1 MVSMNLE
8 RLALRSHSH
17 TSHNSHAAGR
27 LRVPGSLLDGEAI
40 GNRAF
45 ASAKTEEQLFGPDAI
60 QVTVPAWTSFP
71 EAGDEDMPRTG
82 KRAALS
88 GKEEAAMFLRY
99 NYARYRLG
107 RLLARHA
114 GSTARAQRREIDL
127 WHRRMMDCKETLARA
142 NMALV
147 VAMAKRTRIPN
158 VEFSE
163 LISEGNMAML
173 RSIEKFD
180 VSRGFKFSTYACRS
194 ILKSFKRLATKTGR
208 YRRLFPTEFDPE
220 LEKSDGDVH
229 RHEVERR
236 DSVEE
241 VREMLRSSRAGLSE
255 LERKVLVQR
264 FAIGSSARQA
274 MTLAEVGKTV
284 GLTNERVRQIQNS
297 ALAKLRAVL
306 ADRDGHEAAELT
318 MAEGT

>member
-8 RLALRSHSH
+8 KLGLKAHP
-17 TSHNSHAAGR
+17 NPA
-27 LRVPGSLLDGEAI
+27 RVGSRAKWAGSLLDGEPI
-40 GNRAF
+40 GSQTF
-45 ASAKTEEQLFGPDAI
+45 TSPGMEEQLFGPDSI
-60 QVTVPAWTSFP
+60 KVSVPAWTSFP
-71 EAGDEDMPRTG
+71 EAGDEEMPHASR
-82 KRAALS
+82 RVALS
-88 GKEEAAMFLRY
+88 GKEEAALFLRY

-107 RLLARHA
+107 RLLAKRSA
-114 GSTARAQRREIDL
+114 SNIRALHKDIDL
-127 WHRRMMDCKETLARA
+127 WHFRMMDCKETLARA

-158 VEFSE
+158 VEFAE
-163 LISEGNMAML
+163 LVSEGNMAML

-194 ILKSFKRLATKTGR
+194 ILKSFNRLATKTAR

-236 DSVEE
+236 DSAEE
-241 VREMLRSSRAGLSE
+241 VREVLMGSRAGLSS
-255 LERKVLVQR
+255 LERKVLVER
-264 FAIGSSARQA
+264 FGIGSSGHKP

-297 ALAKLRAVL
+297 ALAKLRAVMS
-306 ADRDGHEAAELT
+306 DGMEPK
-318 MAEGT
+318 

>member
-1 MVSMNLE
+1 MVSLNLE
-8 RLALRSHSH
+8 KLAPKSKSHESR
-17 TSHNSHAAGR
+17 TAGKAR
-27 LRVPGSLLDGEAI
+27 WMGSLLDGEAM
-40 GNRAF
+40 GSQSF
-45 ASAKTEEQLFGPDAI
+45 ASPRMEQQLFGPDAL
-60 QVTVPAWTSFP
+60 QVSVPAWTSFP
-71 EAGDEDMPRTG
+71 ESGEDETPRTG
-82 KRAALS
+82 KRVALS
-88 GKEEAAMFLRY
+88 GKEEVAMFLRY

-107 RLLARHA
+107 RLLAEHSASRGRSQRH
-114 GSTARAQRREIDL
+114 EIDL

-158 VEFSE
+158 VEFPE
-163 LISEGNMAML
+163 LVSEGNMAML

-194 ILKSFKRLATKTGR
+194 ILKSFNRLATKTGR

-220 LEKSDGDVH
+220 LERSDGDVD

-241 VREMLRSSRAGLSE
+241 VREVLMGSRAGLSA
-255 LERKVLVQR
+255 LERKVLVER
-264 FAIGSSARQA
+264 FAIGSSVDHG

-284 GLTNERVRQIQNS
+284 GLTNERVRQIQNA
-297 ALAKLRAVL
+297 ALAKLRAVM
-306 ADRDGHEAAELT
+306 ADG
-318 MAEGT
+318 EGAK

>member
-8 RLALRSHSH
+8 KIASKSHSH
-17 TSHNSHAAGR
+17 PLQVGARAKFA
-27 LRVPGSLLDGEAI
+27 GSLQDGEAI
-40 GNRAF
+40 GSTTF
-45 ASAKTEEQLFGPDAI
+45 GSARMEEQLFGPGAI
-60 QVTVPAWTSFP
+60 EVNVPAWTSFP
-71 EAGDEDMPRTG
+71 EAGDEEMPRAS

-107 RLLARHA
+107 RLLAKHEGSA
-114 GSTARAQRREIDL
+114 GRGERREIDL

-163 LISEGNMAML
+163 LVSEGNMAML

-180 VSRGFKFSTYACRS
+180 VSRGFKFSTYGCRS
-194 ILKSFKRLATKTGR
+194 ILKSFNRLATKTGR

-220 LEKSDGDVH
+220 LERSDGDVH

-241 VREMLRSSRAGLSE
+241 VREVLSGSRAGLSA
-255 LERKVLVQR
+255 LERKVLVER
-264 FAIGSSARQA
+264 FAIGSSASHA

-284 GLTNERVRQIQNS
+284 GLTNERVRQIQNG
-297 ALAKLRAVL
+297 ALAKLRAVM
-306 ADRDGHEAAELT
+306 ADGEVAAK
-318 MAEGT
+318 

>member
-8 RLALRSHSH
+8 KLGLKPHQNGSH
-17 TSHNSHAAGR
+17 TAGR
-27 LRVPGSLLDGEAI
+27 SSKWAGSLLDGDPI
-40 GNRAF
+40 GSQSF
-45 ASAKTEEQLFGPDAI
+45 ASPEMEEQLFGPESI
-60 QVTVPAWTSFP
+60 QVSVPAWTSFP
-71 EAGDEDMPRTG
+71 EAGDDEMPRTS
-82 KRAALS
+82 KRVALS
-88 GKEEAAMFLRY
+88 GREEAALFLRY

-107 RLLARHA
+107 RLLARRSA
-114 GSTARAQRREIDL
+114 SNIRALRKEIDL

-158 VEFSE
+158 VEFAE
-163 LISEGNMAML
+163 LVSEGNMAML

-194 ILKSFKRLATKTGR
+194 ILKSFNRLATKTAR

-236 DSVEE
+236 DSAEE
-241 VREMLRSSRAGLSE
+241 VREVLMGSRAGLTT
-255 LERKVLVQR
+255 LERKVLVER
-264 FAIGSSARQA
+264 FAIGAAGHQP
-274 MTLAEVGKTV
+274 MTLAEVGRTV

-297 ALAKLRAVL
+297 ALAKLRAVMG
-306 ADRDGHEAAELT
+306 DGGEHK
-318 MAEGT
+318 

>member
-8 RLALRSHSH
+8 KLALRSHSH
-17 TSHNSHAAGR
+17 TSHNSHAGAH

-45 ASAKTEEQLFGPDAI
+45 ALAKTEEQLFGPDAI

-71 EAGDEDMPRTG
+71 EGDDEAPRTS

-107 RLLARHA
+107 RLLAKHA
-114 GSTARAQRREIDL
+114 GAADRAQRREIDL

-163 LISEGNMAML
+163 LVSEGNMAML

-194 ILKSFKRLATKTGR
+194 ILKSFNRLATKTGR

-229 RHEVERR
+229 RHEVEQR

-241 VREMLRSSRAGLSE
+241 VREMLRSRRTGLSE

-274 MTLAEVGKTV
+274 MTLAEVGRTV

-297 ALAKLRAVL
+297 ALAKLRAVMSDGEGREEPALAL
-306 ADRDGHEAAELT
+306 AD
-318 MAEGT
+318 GT

>member
-1 MVSMNLE
+1 MVSMNLDK
-8 RLALRSHSH
+8 LALKSQSRE
-17 TSHNSHAAGR
+17 SHAAGR
-27 LRVPGSLLDGEAI
+27 AKWMGNLLDGEAI
-40 GNRAF
+40 GSRSF
-45 ASAKTEEQLFGPDAI
+45 ASRRMEEQLFGPDAL
-60 QVTVPAWTSFP
+60 QVSVPVWTSFP
-71 EAGDEDMPRTG
+71 EAGDDEMPRTP

-107 RLLARHA
+107 KLLARRPA
-114 GSTARAQRREIDL
+114 STSRELRREIDR
-127 WHRRMMDCKETLARA
+127 WHNRMMDCKETLARA

-163 LISEGNMAML
+163 LVSEGNMAML

-194 ILKSFKRLATKTGR
+194 ILKSFNRLATKTGR

-220 LEKSDGDVH
+220 LERSDGDVH
-229 RHEVERR
+229 RYEVERR

-241 VREMLRSSRAGLSE
+241 VREVLMGSRAGLSA
-255 LERKVLVQR
+255 LERKVLVER
-264 FAIGSSARQA
+264 FAIGSSPNHA

-284 GLTNERVRQIQNS
+284 GLTNERVRQIQNA
-297 ALAKLRAVL
+297 ALAKLRAVM
-306 ADRDGHEAAELT
+306 ADGDGAQ
-318 MAEGT
+318 